1 MPERIGAY
9 LIPGT
14 ELALAVELAR
24 AAEAWGYESLWVTH
38 GGGRDAFLVLSA
50 YGQATR
56 TIGLGTGVVP
66 IYPRHPVA
74 LAQEALTLAELSK
87 GRLRLGI
94 GVSHRP
100 SMTEALGLELGDPL
114 KVMREYVSV
123 LRGALRG
130 QVDHTGERYRVRWKS
145 ALPRLPDPPPVLLAG
160 LSARMLELAGE
171 IADGVILWLCMPA
184 YVRQVVL
191 SAVGRGRERAG
202 KPLAGFEVVA
212 AVPAA
217 LTPEVAGATAL
228 FKEELVRYLQLPFYR
243 AMLAASG
250 FGEALAA
257 FDRGRSQA
265 SSPAHAVP
273 DQLVGALGAIGDANL
288 VRAYAGAYRQAGVT
302 LPAIRP
308 IGFPD
313 APHVRPTLQAFAS

>member
-1 MPERIGAY
+1 MQERTGAY
-9 LIPGT
+9 LIPGAD
-14 ELALAVELAR
+14 LPLAVELAR
-24 AAEAWGYESLWVTH
+24 AAEVWGYESLWVTH

-56 TIGLGTGVVP
+56 TIGLGTGVIP

-74 LAQEALTLAELSK
+74 LAQEALTLAELSS

-100 SMTEALGLELGDPL
+100 SMTEALGLDLGEPL

-123 LRGALRG
+123 LRGALAG
-130 QVDHTGERYRVRWKS
+130 QVDHAGERYRVHWKS

-160 LSARMLELAGE
+160 LSARMLELAGG
-171 IADGVILWLCMPA
+171 IADGVILWLCTPA
-184 YVRQVVL
+184 YIRQVVL
-191 SAVGRGRERAG
+191 PAVGRGRERAG
-202 KPLAGFEVVA
+202 KPLGGFEIVA
-212 AVPAA
+212 AVPVA
-217 LTPEVAGATAL
+217 LTADVAGTTAL

-250 FGEALAA
+250 FGDALAA
-257 FDRGRSQA
+257 FDREKNRT
-265 SSPAHAVP
+265 SSPGIAVP
-273 DQLVGALGAIGDANL
+273 EQLVNALGAIGKETQ

-313 APHVRPTLQAFAS
+313 APNVRPTLQVFAA